1 MLTGYNTD
9 VPHDDR
15 FFHVQTEDKG
25 TSNPFIESLVYVGGQ
40 VLLAKRTS
48 YGDLLQQKAD
58 KSAIVGR
65 MEDQHR
71 EIIESIRNG
80 DLDQKVLEVFG
91 RAETKNT
98 ETGAFDAV
106 VSDNGDDGVERT
118 LDEVI
123 LDYLTSEAQHDRLV
137 LMLQEEVE
145 LEFGGTS
152 WMTVMASSSKQG
164 NPVAEADVELRL
176 ISTLAEPRVLA
187 AGQTDGEGKLRVMVQ
202 IPPGQGGSSALIIA
216 ATSQVGSAELKYLL

>member
-9 VPHDDR
+9 VPHEGR

-25 TSNPFIESLVYVGGQ
+25 AANPFIESLVYVGGQ
-40 VLLAKRTS
+40 VLFSKRTA
-48 YGDLLQQKAD
+48 YRDLIEQGAD
-58 KSAIVGR
+58 KGAIVTR

-71 EIIESIRNG
+71 SVIESIRQGELDGKVVELFGTVAAGAADTNG
-80 DLDQKVLEVFG
+80 DE
-91 RAETKNT
+91 
-98 ETGAFDAV
+98 GAD
-106 VSDNGDDGVERT
+106 RT

-123 LDYLTSEAQHDRLV
+123 LEYLTNEAQHDRLV

-152 WMTVMASSSKQG
+152 WMTVMASSSKRG
-164 NPVAEADVELRL
+164 SPVPEADVELKL

-187 AGQTDGEGKLRVMVQ
+187 AGQTDDEGKLRVMVQ
-202 IPPGQGGSSALIIA
+202 IPPGQGGRSALIIA
-216 ATSQVGSAELKYLL
+216 ATSEVGSAELKYLL